1 MTAGSAV
8 WAYTLVVPS
17 FAGSTGSLADFVAN
31 GPWGIALLRPQ
42 ALFGLHGYDPL
53 VHALF
58 WSLTINTVLYVLVS
72 LSRDARPLERLQGA
86 LFVDVF
92 RHPVGNE
99 SRALP
104 RSARIDDLYVLARR
118 IVGADAARR
127 LFNDFARQQG
137 MTDGPPRP
145 DADFIVR
152 LERALAGSIGA
163 ATAHAM
169 VSQVATGETI
179 SLDEVIKIV
188 DETQQVIEHSHQL
201 EQKSKELQDTAAQ
214 LREAN
219 ERLKQLDAQKDD
231 FLSQVSH
238 EVRTPMTSIRSFAEI
253 LLDTPD
259 LKSEQAR
266 RFLTIV
272 QEESLRLTR
281 LLDEILDLS
290 HLESGQLKIDMVPVD
305 AEAAFDGALE
315 TCRGMARQFKVE
327 LVDGNRATTAIVN
340 ADTDR
345 LRQVFINLL
354 SNAIKYNTS
363 GHPTVTVRSRIEG
376 GRYYA
381 YIQDNG
387 PGIDRKDRESI
398 FSKFSRGWEN
408 TTHQSGGAGLG
419 LAISRQI
426 IRNLHG
432 ELDLVDVD
440 DAGTG
445 ACFRVSL
452 PLATVGA
459 EATAAM
465 AT

>member
-1 MTAGSAV
+1 
-8 WAYTLVVPS
+8 
-17 FAGSTGSLADFVAN
+17 
-31 GPWGIALLRPQ
+31 
-42 ALFGLHGYDPL
+42 
-53 VHALF
+53 
-58 WSLTINTVLYVLVS
+58 
-72 LSRDARPLERLQGA
+72 LQGA

-104 RSARIDDLYVLARR
+104 RSARIDDLFVLARR
-118 IVGADAARR
+118 IMGPDAAGR
-127 LFNDFARQQG
+127 LFDDFARQQG
-137 MTDGPPRP
+137 MGEGPPRP

-201 EQKSKELQDTAAQ
+201 EQKSKELQTTAAQ

-219 ERLKQLDAQKDD
+219 ERLKQLDAQKND

-253 LLDTPD
+253 LLETPN
-259 LKSEQAR
+259 LKSDQAR

-272 QEESLRLTR
+272 QEESQRLTR

-290 HLESGQLKIDMVPVD
+290 HLESGQLKIEMVPVD
-305 AEAAFDGALE
+305 AEMAFERALD
-315 TCRGMARQFKVE
+315 TCRGMARQFKVD
-327 LVDGNRATTAIVN
+327 LVDGERAATATVN

-363 GHPTVTVRSRIEG
+363 DKPVVTVRSRVEG
-376 GRYYA
+376 DRYYA

-387 PGIDRKDRESI
+387 PGIDKKDRETI
-398 FSKFSRGWEN
+398 FSKFSRGWEH
-408 TTHQSGGAGLG
+408 TARHSSGAGLG

-426 IRNLHG
+426 IRNFNG
-432 ELDLVDVD
+432 ELDLVD
-440 DAGTG
+440 AEGSG

-452 PLATVGA
+452 PLVKVDRPA
-459 EATAAM
+459 ELVN
-465 AT
+465 